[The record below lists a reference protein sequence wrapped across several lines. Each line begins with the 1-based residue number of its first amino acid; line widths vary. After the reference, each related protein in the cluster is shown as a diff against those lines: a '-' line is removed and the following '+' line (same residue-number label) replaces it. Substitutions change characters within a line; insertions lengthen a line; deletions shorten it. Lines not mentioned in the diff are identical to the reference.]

1 MCPAFEAPERPASK
15 SRCLR
20 KPPPTG
26 LALTALGV
34 VFGDIGT
41 SPLYTVK
48 TCFTTAGAAPTAANA
63 IGIVS
68 LLIWAL
74 FAVVCIKYVT
84 ILMRIDHDGE
94 GGILA
99 LLARAEPPKIFGV
112 PMRPDWLLWVAVVGG
127 AMIIGDG
134 MITPAI
140 SVISA
145 VEGLRVATPAAQP
158 LIVPISAGI
167 LFGLF
172 AIQWRGTQS
181 VGAVFGPIMTLW
193 FAAIAASGLIAI
205 VAHPAILAAL
215 DPLRAVWFVTHH
227 GVFGFLI
234 FGAIILGMTGAEAL
248 YADMSHFGRVP
259 ITIAW
264 YGIVFPALILNYAG
278 QGAIVAADPKALE
291 SPFYALAS
299 GWALFPMVALAT
311 AATII
316 ASQSLI
322 SGAFTLTEQAIALNL
337 CPNMTVL
344 HTSKDE
350 RGQVYVPMVNAILAI
365 VCIVLVVTFRSS
377 DGLAAMYGLAVSATM
392 LATDVVFYVVA
403 TRALHWKPVV
413 AVALAAA
420 FGLLDATFVLA
431 GLPKFVDGAWLPLVV
446 AAAISITAVTW
457 LMGRRSVARELR
469 AQQEPVETFVA
480 EHPALAQPP
489 KGAVVL
495 LSGDPTGVP
504 FVGTHKWLARLI
516 SDEVVILL
524 TVKPVPRPY
533 VPERERVTIDKM
545 SERLVR
551 VRADFGYMETPKL
564 APILRACGAADLN
577 IDKDTTS
584 FVYANPVIV
593 AKERGGL
600 PRWQRQFFEL
610 MHRNARTL
618 ATQLEIKANRQIELG
633 VEVAV

>member
-1 MCPAFEAPERPASK
+1 
-15 SRCLR
+15 LR